1 MPRNA
6 EQLRTDAL
14 AIWQAAV
21 DAVRADRL
29 VAENVRVENDVL
41 QIGDDELPL
50 DKIRR
55 IVVVG
60 AGKAGAGM
68 AAGLEAALGETV
80 ARDKQLTGWINVPA
94 DCVNEL
100 LTVRLPVPLIVPP
113 ERFSAEVVS
122 AALVV
127 SAPPET
133 NRVSLIDEA
142 FESVRLSPATAS
154 FSLPPTVTL
163 FAACAPTPARTV
175 TVNAPA
181 ERLICTS
188 SVDSGA
194 RPRLQFDPTSQ
205 KPLLS
210 TFQNSLGVTS
220 EST

>member
-68 AAGLEAALGETV
+68 AAGLEVALGETV

-94 DCVNEL
+94 DCVRPLRHITLHDARSAGVNEP
-100 LTVRLPVPLIVPP
+100 TAAGVAWPNG
-113 ERFSAEVVS
+113 FSRS
-122 AALVV
+122 
-127 SAPPET
+127 S
-133 NRVSLIDEA
+133 NRSG
-142 FESVRLSPATAS
+142 
-154 FSLPPTVTL
+154 
-163 FAACAPTPARTV
+163 RTIFV
-175 TVNAPA
+175 CV
-181 ERLICTS
+181 
-188 SVDSGA
+188 
-194 RPRLQFDPTSQ
+194 
-205 KPLLS
+205 
-210 TFQNSLGVTS
+210 
-220 EST
+220 